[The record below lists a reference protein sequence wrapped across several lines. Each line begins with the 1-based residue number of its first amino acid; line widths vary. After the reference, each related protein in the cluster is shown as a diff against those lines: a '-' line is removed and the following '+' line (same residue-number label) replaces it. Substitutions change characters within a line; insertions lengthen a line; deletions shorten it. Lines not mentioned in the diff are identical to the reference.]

1 MECRI
6 RDGFFKIYLF
16 EFFASDD
23 LMSSAHFEAKLAY
36 EKGIVIFSWGLIIMV
51 LAVRY
56 FEVCCWRSGDRLE
69 VSLD

>member
-1 MECRI
+1 MDGRI

-23 LMSSAHFEAKLAY
+23 LMSSAHFESKLAY

-56 FEVCCWRSGDRLE
+56 FEVCCWRSGDRFE
-69 VSLD
+69 VGLD